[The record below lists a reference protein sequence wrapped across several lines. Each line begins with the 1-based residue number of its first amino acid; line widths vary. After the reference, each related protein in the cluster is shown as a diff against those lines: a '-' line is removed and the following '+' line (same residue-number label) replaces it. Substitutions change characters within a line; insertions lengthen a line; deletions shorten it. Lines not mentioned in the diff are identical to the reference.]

1 MGDRFLLWLGAGAVC
16 AGVTVGM
23 LAGAGTAF
31 AQTDSDGGD
40 GAATTSQSAK
50 TADNEQGSSSVDTSQ
65 SPDPKPAFARDVV
78 KAIDAVND
86 AVTRVVKTAGD
97 RTRSTVTESNVRTT
111 IRPEPGR
118 RAANL
123 VNDVVAAV
131 AHKPD
136 RKVEAEKTRQADP
149 VDEA

>member
-1 MGDRFLLWLGAGAVC
+1 MGDRLLLWLGAGAVC

-40 GAATTSQSAK
+40 GAAPTSQSAK
-50 TADNEQGSSSVDTSQ
+50 TADNEQGSSTADTPKKR
-65 SPDPKPAFARDVV
+65 PDPKPAFARDVV
-78 KAIDAVND
+78 TAIDALND
-86 AVTRVVKTAGD
+86 AVTKVVKTAGD
-97 RTRSTVTESNVRTT
+97 RTRSTVAEPNVRTT

-131 AHKPD
+131 TH
-136 RKVEAEKTRQADP
+136 
-149 VDEA
+149 